1 MRSDF
6 HETYNGPLLVDRFA
20 MTFAR
25 PTRRETEEETYITYL
40 HDTVDAAYT
49 LLGILMGSASSK
61 DRAGDTGTATE
72 SCGHGTAA
80 TESCG
85 HAYTGTATESCGHAL
100 GATMFFKKDS
110 CMAVGAEAAEGAARG

>member
-1 MRSDF
+1 MSDL
-6 HETYNGPLLVDRFA
+6 HEPYNGRLLVDRFA
-20 MTFAR
+20 TTFTR
-25 PTRRETEEETYITYL
+25 PTRRQAEAEANRTYA

-49 LLGILMGSASSK
+49 LLGILMSSAASK

-85 HAYTGTATESCGHAL
+85 HACTGTAT
-100 GATMFFKKDS
+100 DS
-110 CMAVGAEAAEGAARG
+110 